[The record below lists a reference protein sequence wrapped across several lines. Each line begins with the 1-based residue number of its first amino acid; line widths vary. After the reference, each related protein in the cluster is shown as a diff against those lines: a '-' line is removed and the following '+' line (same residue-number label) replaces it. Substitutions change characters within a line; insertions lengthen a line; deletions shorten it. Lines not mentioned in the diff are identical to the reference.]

1 MKDLRHNIH
10 EDPPQRQ
17 PALHLCSQ
25 ERIAG
30 VLATLFKLEKAP
42 HRVHRRTGPG
52 FLPNCICRIESTIFS
67 DIGPS
72 DNTFSVFNFRH

>member
-1 MKDLRHNIH
+1 MCQLRERLRHNIH

-52 FLPNCICRIESTIFS
+52 LLPNCI
-67 DIGPS
+67 
-72 DNTFSVFNFRH
+72 